1 MRIVGGVIASGPTKN
16 MDIMQMSGYGK
27 RSASICVVLGSK
39 KASTYFS
46 EYASG
51 FFEPCAA
58 HLQQLL
64 CLATIDLPGQRGLTL
79 FEKSLH
85 LVEETI
91 AVFFDRHAALFAEF
105 LEQFLLASGQFG
117 GNLNF

>member
-1 MRIVGGVIASGPTKN
+1 MANDLQV
-16 MDIMQMSGYGK
+16 
-27 RSASICVVLGSK
+27 SASFSARK
-39 KASTYFS
+39 KPQRISANTLPVFS
-46 EYASG
+46 SLAPLIY
-51 FFEPCAA
+51 
-58 HLQQLL
+58 QQLL

-117 GNLNF
+117 GNLNFHDK